1 MRKKNGTVTPA
12 TTQKMDALRPPD
24 SPACPPRLWPRS
36 LVALVLLVAL
46 AAYGAF
52 MFPRLGAVAGGS
64 DSSGYLNNARLLAQ
78 RRVTVPAR
86 PVAGAEPLSVGAREP
101 LGFHPSTDD
110 TALTPTYPTGFPLL
124 ILAATTFTTWTAAPN
139 VVAGAHLLAG
149 LLLTYLLA
157 RACGLR
163 RPWAALAFLL
173 LASSPLFPFIGLQAM
188 SDVPALVWIAA
199 AVLAALHAR
208 RHAAWAVAAGFAFG
222 LAVLI
227 RPTNALA
234 LLPLALAL
242 GGSWRR
248 WLGFGLGGAP
258 AAAFF
263 AAYNHA
269 AYGSMLATGY
279 GNPGTDFSRHFF
291 IGTLGHYVVWLP
303 VLLTPVVLAG
313 LALPFM
319 RSLAPIPVRRVLL
332 AWVAVFLGFFACYRF
347 TSETWW
353 YLRFLLPAFPAL
365 IIGALLVLQA
375 ITPRARSLLW
385 PASVWAL
392 AACAIIAIGAGGMR
406 SLRALKSGR
415 DESSY
420 VEVSRWA
427 QSHLPADAV
436 IVCMQNSGALF
447 YYTDFALL
455 RWDWVKPDDF
465 RHIAAANA
473 AAPHPIYA
481 LLQDFEV
488 PTAFHHHLPGR
499 WEVVDQVRNVTIWKL
514 RPSS

>member
-1 MRKKNGTVTPA
+1 MRKKNGSVTPA

-24 SPACPPRLWPRS
+24 SPARPPRLWPRP
-36 LVALVLLVAL
+36 LVALALLVAL
-46 AAYGAF
+46 AAYGAV

-124 ILAATTFTTWTAAPN
+124 ILAATTFTNWTAAPN

-173 LASSPLFPFIGLQAM
+173 LAASPLFPFIGLQAM
-188 SDVPALVWIAA
+188 SDVPALVWTAA

-222 LAVLI
+222 LAALI

-234 LLPLALAL
+234 LVPLAFAL
-242 GGSWRR
+242 GVAWRR
-248 WLGFGLGGAP
+248 WLGFGLGGVP

-269 AYGSMLATGY
+269 AYGSMLTTGY

-291 IGTLGHYVVWLP
+291 IPTLGHYVVWLP
-303 VLLTPVVLAG
+303 ALLTPVVLAA

-319 RSLAPIPVRRVLL
+319 RSVAPAPVRGLL
-332 AWVAVFLGFFACYRF
+332 LGWIAAFLGFFACYRF

-365 IIGALLVLQA
+365 IVGALLVLQTIA
-375 ITPRARSLLW
+375 PRVRPRRW
-385 PASVWAL
+385 PALAWTL
-392 AACAIIAIGAGGMR
+392 AAVAIVVYGAGWMR
-406 SLRALKSGR
+406 SLRALKSGH
-415 DESSY
+415 DESAY
-420 VEVSRWA
+420 VEVSSWA
-427 QSHLPADAV
+427 KSHLPPDAV
-436 IVCMQNSGALF
+436 IACMQNSGALF
-447 YYTDFALL
+447 YYTDFALI
-455 RWDWVKPDDF
+455 RWDWLKPDDF
-465 RHIAAANA
+465 RAIAAANA
-473 AAPHPIYA
+473 AAPHPVYA
-481 LLQDFEV
+481 FLQAFEV
-488 PTAFHHHLPGR
+488 TPAFHHHLPGR
-499 WEVVDQVRNVTIWKL
+499 WDRVDQVRSVTVWKL
-514 RPSS
+514 RPAP